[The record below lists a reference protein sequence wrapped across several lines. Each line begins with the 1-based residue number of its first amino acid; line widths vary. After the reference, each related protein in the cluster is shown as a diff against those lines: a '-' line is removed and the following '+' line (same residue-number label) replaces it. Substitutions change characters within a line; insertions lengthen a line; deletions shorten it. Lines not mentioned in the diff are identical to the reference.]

1 VVTGISEQETPVFK
15 TDVRGDEPL
24 RWVRL
29 PCALAT

>member
-1 VVTGISEQETPVFK
+1 MVTGFSLPETPVFK